1 MRQVVEFE
9 LEITTAATFEITI
22 MERDDVDVNI

>member
-9 LEITTAATFEITI
+9 LEITTAPTFELTI
-22 MERDDVDVNI
+22 LEREDVDVNI